1 MLFFINNGA
10 NCFKEGSDCFDLGG
24 AFLKKEGINR
34 IVLVEF
40 LSSRCWKLQALQPLF
55 HQEAPSHCS
64 LHCNRG
70 TTSPPRPTVVDW
82 NNFKCW
88 WKKMS
93 LHVDLRLTVAV
104 FGAALCPPW
113 TALGVL
119 QVGLVGSIWGCST
132 ASFSRPCTKKTTR
145 NNIEQAQEYNLTK
158 HFGQCWCLKLRPV
171 KVYELLD
178 V

>member
-1 MLFFINNGA
+1 MVP
-10 NCFKEGSDCFDLGG
+10 
-24 AFLKKEGINR
+24 
-34 IVLVEF
+34 IVLRRAPIVSIWGGPSLKRKVSTELF
-40 LSSRCWKLQALQPLF
+40 WLSSLVAVAGSFKLCSLCFIRKLQAIALSIAIAEQLLLPG
-55 HQEAPSHCS
+55 
-64 LHCNRG
+64 R
-70 TTSPPRPTVVDW
+70 
-82 NNFKCW
+82 
-88 WKKMS
+88 
-93 LHVDLRLTVAV
+93 LRLTVAV